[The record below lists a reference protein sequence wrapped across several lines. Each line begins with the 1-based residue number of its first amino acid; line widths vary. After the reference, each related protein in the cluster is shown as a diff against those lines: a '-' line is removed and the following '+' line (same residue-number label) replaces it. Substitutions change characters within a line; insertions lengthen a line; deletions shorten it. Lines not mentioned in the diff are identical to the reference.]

1 MPKVVVNT
9 DRYIQSVPNQ
19 VPNQPPVARVL
30 TRGEVLEVSD
40 EEYERGKGAEVT
52 NHYSVGT
59 VSVPRR
65 EPSLLLADGAPSYSE
80 SATKAVAEARTEALL
95 RELAVASS
103 SIPPERLAEL
113 TASAMPAAGEGVPTL
128 AGEPTDE
135 PSTPAEPTAAAT
147 PAPVAPGAPPAPAKK
162 TPRSGQ

>member
-30 TRGEVLEVSD
+30 TRGEVLQVSD

-80 SATKAVAEARTEALL
+80 AATKAVAEARTEALL

-113 TASAMPAAGEGVPTL
+113 AAGVMPATEEGVPTL

-135 PSTPAEPTAAAT
+135 SPTESTATATPTAAAP
-147 PAPVAPGAPPAPAKK
+147 PAPSAPAKK
-162 TPRSGQ
+162 TPRAGQ

>member
-30 TRGEVLEVSD
+30 TRGDVLEVSD

-80 SATKAVAEARTEALL
+80 AATKAVAEARTEALL

-113 TASAMPAAGEGVPTL
+113 AAGVMPATGEGVPTL

-135 PSTPAEPTAAAT
+135 SPTESTATATPTAAAP
-147 PAPVAPGAPPAPAKK
+147 PAPSAPAKK
-162 TPRSGQ
+162 TPRAGQ